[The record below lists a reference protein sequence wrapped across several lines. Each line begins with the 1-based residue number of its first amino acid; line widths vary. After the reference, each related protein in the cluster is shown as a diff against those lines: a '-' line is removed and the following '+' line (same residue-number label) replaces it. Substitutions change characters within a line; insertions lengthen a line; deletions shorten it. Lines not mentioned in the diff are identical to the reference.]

1 MPINL
6 IFRFYYKL
14 NKYDINPVKKQKIL
28 VLCDE
33 ILPSAHVKIRKVS
46 QLLGKFSSSFITVP
60 QGKLYYRSMEINKTS
75 ALKLTKG
82 ILTH

>member
-1 MPINL
+1 MPINW
-6 IFRFYYKL
+6 IFRFYDKL

-33 ILPSAHVKIRKVS
+33 ILSSAHVKIRKVL
-46 QLLGKFSSSFITVP
+46 QLLGKFSSSFITVS
-60 QGKLYYRSMEINKTS
+60 QGKYRSMEINKTS

>member
-1 MPINL
+1 MPINW

-33 ILPSAHVKIRKVS
+33 ILSSAHVKIRKVL
-46 QLLGKFSSSFITVP
+46 QLLGKFSSSFITVS
-60 QGKLYYRSMEINKTS
+60 QGKYRSMEINKTS